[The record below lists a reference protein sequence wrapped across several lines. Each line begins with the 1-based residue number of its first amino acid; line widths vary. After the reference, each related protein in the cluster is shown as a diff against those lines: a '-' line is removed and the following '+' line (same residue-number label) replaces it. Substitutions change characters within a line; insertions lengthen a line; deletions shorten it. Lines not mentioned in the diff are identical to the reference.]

1 MKKSPHRVHIIAS
14 QHVRARWDLVW
25 VQPGSCWCQP
35 TQIGNQRFLSHSFST
50 RLKRVEQR
58 LPCGALWLTAS
69 CELPS
74 SFLGTAPSLCWLLPQ
89 CALLQKLDQTRWNV
103 RRAPQVWSNSAVLTD
118 IVVLSAGST
127 AQHTTA
133 IVWFGQHFVFKDRG
147 ICYHWPMRNT
157 QSRAGSKKG
166 DNERMWVQWQMP
178 ESYHQQ
184 CSQVL
189 NIKQLFWKLLERMFT
204 GYQDNIDDFRRKKL
218 WHICTMFDWNKL
230 IDWLTS

>member
-25 VQPGSCWCQP
+25 VQPGSWCQP
-35 TQIGNQRFLSHSFST
+35 TQIGNQRSLSHSFST

-103 RRAPQVWSNSAVLTD
+103 RRAPQVWSNSAAASFDRYCCFVGW
-118 IVVLSAGST
+118 INCSAYNSNRVVWST
-127 AQHTTA
+127 FCFQ
-133 IVWFGQHFVFKDRG
+133 G
-147 ICYHWPMRNT
+147 
-157 QSRAGSKKG
+157 
-166 DNERMWVQWQMP
+166 
-178 ESYHQQ
+178 
-184 CSQVL
+184 
-189 NIKQLFWKLLERMFT
+189 
-204 GYQDNIDDFRRKKL
+204 
-218 WHICTMFDWNKL
+218 
-230 IDWLTS
+230 